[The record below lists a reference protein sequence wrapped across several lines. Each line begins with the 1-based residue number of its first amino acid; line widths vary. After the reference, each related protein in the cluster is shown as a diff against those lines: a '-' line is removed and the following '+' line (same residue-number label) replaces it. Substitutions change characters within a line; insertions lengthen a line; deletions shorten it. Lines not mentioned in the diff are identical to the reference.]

1 MHGEVITAAKK
12 LYPITGL
19 DLTSLKNIL
28 FRMRFIKRAKQQEA
42 LLNDF
47 IESMTKLGHSEIFAQ
62 KPYMLGLLEWP
73 YMHNQWDLHQRIQ
86 TILAHYKLLPKLP
99 EFLNVADAKPKTIV
113 DLNYVSEGAS
123 IALDRAIWFAREG
136 EVVLNLFKGNQRVKS
151 IAFTLNVLN
160 NELVIYVGAIQGI
173 HADDDSLGLFK
184 SLTKDFEGLRPRS
197 LVIELLR
204 MVAENIG
211 AKKILAISDENRH
224 HRHPYFANTHKN
236 TLKTGYDSIWLDHEG
251 VKLENG
257 FFEIPVA
264 KHRRDIAE
272 VSSNK
277 RAMYR
282 RRYQMLDKIE
292 ANVSKLKCFVYFAAL
307 SQLELWSSTMETIE
321 ILA

>member
-47 IESMTKLGHSEIFAQ
+47 IEGMTKLGHSEIFAQ

-292 ANVSKLKCFVYFAAL
+292 ANVSKPKCFVYFAAL